1 MIIIDA
7 EKFKQYLKENIADIP
22 MNLPDMYWTKG
33 WNAAMTA
40 IYNKVDEIAEE
51 HTLYE

>member
-7 EKFKQYLKENIADIP
+7 VKFKQYLKENIADVP
-22 MNLPDMYWTKG
+22 MNLPEMYWTKG

-40 IYNKVDEIAEE
+40 MANKVDEIAEE
-51 HTLYE
+51 HVLYE